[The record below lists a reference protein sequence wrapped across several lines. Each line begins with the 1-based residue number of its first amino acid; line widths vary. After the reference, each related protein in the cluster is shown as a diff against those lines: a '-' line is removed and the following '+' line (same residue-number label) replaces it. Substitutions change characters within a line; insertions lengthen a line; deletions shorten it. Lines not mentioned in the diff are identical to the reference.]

1 MLPIAKD
8 RLERI
13 CLAYLNHL
21 ERQRPVEALTLRR
34 PSIGAVNWTLASHQ
48 PEALHSGCRRHT
60 CRHTGTAADI
70 PHGHGNHAM
79 IRAMMFSFLL
89 GVVFSQQVRDFEQ
102 NEMSALREQMQTI
115 LPPDPFE
122 QIASVLK

>member
-1 MLPIAKD
+1 
-8 RLERI
+8 
-13 CLAYLNHL
+13 
-21 ERQRPVEALTLRR
+21 
-34 PSIGAVNWTLASHQ
+34 
-48 PEALHSGCRRHT
+48 
-60 CRHTGTAADI
+60 
-70 PHGHGNHAM
+70 M